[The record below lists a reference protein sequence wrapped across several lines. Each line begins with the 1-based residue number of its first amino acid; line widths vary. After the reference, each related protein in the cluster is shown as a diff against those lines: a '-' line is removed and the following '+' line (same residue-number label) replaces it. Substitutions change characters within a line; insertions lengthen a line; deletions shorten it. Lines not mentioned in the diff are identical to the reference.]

1 MKIRGINRHI
11 SSFQI
16 IILGFFL
23 VIIIGCCL
31 LMLPIST
38 IDGKG
43 ASFFD
48 ALFTSVSATC
58 VTGLT
63 VHNTAEYWSVFGQIV
78 IILLI
83 QIGGMGVVT
92 IGIAVAMFS
101 GRRIGLMQRSTM
113 KEAIAAYQVGG
124 IVELTGFILR
134 TTAIIELTGAI
145 VMAPS
150 FWSKFGFGRGLWYA
164 VFHSI
169 SAFCNAGFDL
179 MGNEMGSSLMGFS
192 ANPWINFPVMLLI
205 IIGGIGFLTWD
216 DIRKNKTRFRKY
228 RMQSKV
234 ILLTTALLIV
244 LPTIYFFFFEFN
256 KEQWGNM
263 SIMERFLTSV
273 FQAVTPRTA
282 GFNTVD
288 LQKVSEPGQFIMISL
303 MLIGGV
309 SGSTAGGFKVNTL
322 AILLM
327 TTFAVFRRKSDAQC
341 FGRRISSESVYN
353 AITIFVLYLVLFLSG
368 GIIIS
373 SIEHIPLLTAFYE
386 TASAIGT
393 VGLSI
398 GITSQLGI
406 ISRFLLILFMFFGRV
421 GGLTLIFAVV
431 SGKRISH
438 FKYPEE
444 KITVG

>member
-1 MKIRGINRHI
+1 
-11 SSFQI
+11 
-16 IILGFFL
+16 
-23 VIIIGCCL
+23 
-31 LMLPIST
+31 
-38 IDGKG
+38 
-43 ASFFD
+43 
-48 ALFTSVSATC
+48 
-58 VTGLT
+58 
-63 VHNTAEYWSVFGQIV
+63 
-78 IILLI
+78 
-83 QIGGMGVVT
+83 
-92 IGIAVAMFS
+92 
-101 GRRIGLMQRSTM
+101 
-113 KEAIAAYQVGG
+113 
-124 IVELTGFILR
+124 
-134 TTAIIELTGAI
+134 
-145 VMAPS
+145 
-150 FWSKFGFGRGLWYA
+150 
-164 VFHSI
+164 
-169 SAFCNAGFDL
+169 
-179 MGNEMGSSLMGFS
+179 
-192 ANPWINFPVMLLI
+192 
-205 IIGGIGFLTWD
+205 
-216 DIRKNKTRFRKY
+216 
-228 RMQSKV
+228 MQSKV
-234 ILLTTALLIV
+234 ILLTTTLLIV

-263 SIMERFLTSV
+263 SIMERFLASV

-373 SIEHIPLLTAFYE
+373 SIENIPLLTAFYE

-398 GITSQLGI
+398 GITSQLGM